1 MDIMNIPKNNIVHNF
16 LVIFRNIFV
25 FTNTY
30 MLAMTINEKDAI
42 ILQEER
48 RVYMG
53 RFGRRKRKGEL

>member
-1 MDIMNIPKNNIVHNF
+1 MEIMNIPKNNIVHNF

-42 ILQEER
+42 ILKEER